1 MDLPKFNET
10 FLPIL
15 EILSDEKVIKG
26 RELVRLV
33 EERFYSDLAPELLGQ
48 HTKSGDRVIEN
59 RIAWGKSYLK
69 KGGLVHYPE
78 RPPRAC
84 SDNEKRKSSKIRGRF
99 VGGASL

>member
-69 KGGLVHYPE
+69 KRRACTLSGA
-78 RPPRAC
+78 RAC
-84 SDNEKRKSSKIRGRF
+84 SDNGKRKSSKIRGRF